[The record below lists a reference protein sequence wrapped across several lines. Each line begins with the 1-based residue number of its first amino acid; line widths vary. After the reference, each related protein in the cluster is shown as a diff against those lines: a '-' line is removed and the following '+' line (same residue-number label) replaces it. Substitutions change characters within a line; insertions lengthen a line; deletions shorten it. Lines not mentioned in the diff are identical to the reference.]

1 MFFFSFLFSHFLL
14 FVSVGMA
21 WIVKLSGLTLAYKP
35 LNGLHAHVRKMHN
48 IQEVSCVKK
57 CKSLHLMF
65 FTNCQN
71 RWLGTT
77 PNMQTKFML
86 LFFGH
91 KCLLFSLTCKS
102 EFLQEIKKKKKK
114 KVKKKERKKECLYMR
129 QRDRKELD
137 CMKKKKKKKGTWLYE
152 AWVL

>member
-1 MFFFSFLFSHFLL
+1 MLFRS
-14 FVSVGMA
+14 
-21 WIVKLSGLTLAYKP
+21 P
-35 LNGLHAHVRKMHN
+35 LNGLHAHVRKMHD

-102 EFLQEIKKKKKK
+102 EFLQQIKIKIKKRRKKK
-114 KVKKKERKKECLYMR
+114 KKECLYVR
-129 QRDRKELD
+129 QIDRKELD
-137 CMKKKKKKKGTWLYE
+137 CMKKKKKQGTRLYE
-152 AWVL
+152 AQVL